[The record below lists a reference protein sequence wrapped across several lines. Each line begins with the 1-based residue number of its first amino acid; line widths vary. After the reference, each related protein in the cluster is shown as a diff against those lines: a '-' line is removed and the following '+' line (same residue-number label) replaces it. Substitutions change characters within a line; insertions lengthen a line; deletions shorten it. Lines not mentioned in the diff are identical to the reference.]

1 MALLPESK
9 RDQLMLIICIA
20 ALALVYVYY
29 DYVYNPKGET
39 LNTLEERI
47 TKLVDANA
55 VIDREVKSGRAEKLK
70 AEADSLGRMLN
81 LMRLLVPESNEVP
94 ALLEQISNAARQAS
108 LDIGPVTPLGVTP
121 GEVFD
126 THKYRMGVTGPYHK
140 IGLFLNNVGSLR
152 RIMAPMNLTLR
163 PSPKGKG
170 PRASEQLLDANFEIH
185 TYVLRAG
192 ASRVVAPPAT
202 GGQ

>member
-9 RDQLMLIICIA
+9 RDQMMLVICIA
-20 ALALVYVYY
+20 TLALVYVYY
-29 DYVYNPKGET
+29 TYVHTPRAAT
-39 LNTLEERI
+39 LTALEDRIEKLTEANTI
-47 TKLVDANA
+47 IN
-55 VIDREVKSGRAEKLK
+55 REVKSGRAEKLK
-70 AEADSLGRMLN
+70 AEADSLGRMLS

-94 ALLEQISNAARQAS
+94 ALLNQISNAARQAS
-108 LDIGPVTPLGVTP
+108 LEIGTTQPLGVTP

-126 THKYRMGVTGPYHK
+126 THKYRMSVTGSYHK
-140 IGLFLNNVGSLR
+140 IGLFLDNVGSLT

-163 PSPKGKG
+163 PSAKGKG
-170 PRASEQLLDANFEIH
+170 PRAAEQLLDANFEIH

-192 ASRVVAPPAT
+192 ATRAAPAAA

>member
-9 RDQLMLIICIA
+9 RDQMMLGICVV

-29 DYVYNPKGET
+29 QYVYTKKATELT
-39 LNTLEERI
+39 TLEERI
-47 TKLVDANA
+47 VRLTEANNI
-55 VIDREVKSGRAEKLK
+55 IDREVKSGRAEKLK
-70 AEADSLGRMLN
+70 AEADSLGRMLS

-94 ALLEQISNAARQAS
+94 ALLNQISNAARQAS
-108 LDIGPVTPLGVTP
+108 LEISTTQPLGVTP

-126 THKYRMGVTGPYHK
+126 THKYRMIVTGSYHK
-140 IGLFLNNVGSLR
+140 IGLFLDNVGSLT

-163 PSPKGKG
+163 PSGKGKG
-170 PRASEQLLDANFEIH
+170 PRASEQLLDANFEVH

>member
-9 RDQLMLIICIA
+9 RDQMMLGICIV

-29 DYVYNPKGET
+29 EYVYSTKAAELT
-39 LNTLEERI
+39 TREERI
-47 TKLVDANA
+47 VKLTEANNI
-55 VIDREVKSGRAEKLK
+55 IDREVKSGRAEKLK
-70 AEADSLGRMLN
+70 AEADSLGRMLS

-94 ALLEQISNAARQAS
+94 ALLNQISNAARQAS
-108 LDIGPVTPLGVTP
+108 LEIGPIQPLGITP

-126 THKYRMGVTGPYHK
+126 THKYRLGVTGPYHK
-140 IGLFLNNVGSLR
+140 IGLFLDNVGSLT
-152 RIMAPMNLTLR
+152 RIMAPMNVTLR
-163 PSPKGKG
+163 PSAKGKG
-170 PRASEQLLDANFEIH
+170 PRAAEQLLDANFEIH

>member
-9 RDQLMLIICIA
+9 RDQLMLVICVA
-20 ALALVYVYY
+20 VLALVYVYY
-29 DYVYNPKGET
+29 SYVYTPKGED
-39 LNTLEERI
+39 LAKQEERI
-47 TKLVDANA
+47 VKLTEANA

-70 AEADSLGRMLN
+70 AEADSLGRMLS

-94 ALLEQISNAARQAS
+94 ALLNQISNAARQAS
-108 LDIGPVTPLGVTP
+108 LEIGTTRPLGITP

-126 THKYRMGVTGPYHK
+126 THKYAMSVTGPYHK
-140 IGLFLNNVGSLR
+140 IGLFLDNVGSLT
-152 RIMAPMNLTLR
+152 RIMAPMNLTLK
-163 PSPKGKG
+163 PSAKGKG
-170 PRASEQLLDANFEIH
+170 PRAAEQLLDANFEIH

-192 ASRVVAPPAT
+192 ASRTVAAPAA

>member
-1 MALLPESK
+1 MALLPEAK
-9 RDQLMLIICIA
+9 RDQLMLGICIV

-29 DYVYNPKGET
+29 DYVYTPKGDT
-39 LNTLEERI
+39 LTQLEERI
-47 TKLVDANA
+47 DKLVEANNI
-55 VIDREVKSGRAEKLK
+55 IDREVKSGRAEKLK
-70 AEADSLGRMLN
+70 AEADSLGRMLS

-94 ALLEQISNAARQAS
+94 ALLNQISNAARQAS
-108 LDIGPVTPLGVTP
+108 LEISTTQPLGVTP

-126 THKYRMGVTGPYHK
+126 THKYRLIVTGPYHK
-140 IGLFLNNVGSLR
+140 IGLFLDNVGSLT

-163 PSPKGKG
+163 PSGKGKG
-170 PRASEQLLDANFEIH
+170 PRASEQLLDANFEVH

-192 ASRVVAPPAT
+192 ASRVVAPPAA